1 MTNKEEIEQLFQA
14 NFRGLHKLACSILG
28 DSEEARDV
36 VSSVFVALLD
46 GKITLPEGK
55 GEAYLRSCVRNRC
68 LDAVRQL
75 SVKEKVMRHIAL
87 TAPDNTTV
95 QEEAREHRLEI
106 IRDCVE
112 TELTPAERRVF
123 ELRFGIGL
131 KYRKIAERLDISE
144 TAVYRNLSRALTKIK
159 NRVL

>member
-1 MTNKEEIEQLFQA
+1 MINNKEEIEQLFRA
-14 NFRGLHKLACSILG
+14 NFRGLHKLACRILG
-28 DSEEARDV
+28 DPEEARDV
-36 VSSVFVALLD
+36 VSGVFVALLD

-55 GEAYLRSCVRNRC
+55 REAYLLSCVRNRC
-68 LDAVRQL
+68 LDAVRHL
-75 SVKEKVMRHIAL
+75 SVKEKMMRHIAL
-87 TAPDNTTV
+87 TTPDSTA

-123 ELRFGIGL
+123 ELRFSTGL
-131 KYRKIAERLDISE
+131 KYREIAERLNISE
-144 TAVYRNLSRALTKIK
+144 TAVYRNLTRALTKIK